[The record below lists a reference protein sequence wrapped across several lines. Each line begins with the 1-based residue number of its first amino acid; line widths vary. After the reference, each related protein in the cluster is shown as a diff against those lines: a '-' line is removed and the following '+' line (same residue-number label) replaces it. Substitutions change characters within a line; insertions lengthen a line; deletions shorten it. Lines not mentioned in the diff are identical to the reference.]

1 MAGRLSEILND
12 NNTDN
17 DAQLLLMDV
26 ILKPPLIV
34 NNKLV
39 FNTTCRL
46 QIVLLTL
53 TNTILQET
61 IAFQQDTNSCWVT
74 S

>member
-34 NNKLV
+34 
-39 FNTTCRL
+39 
-46 QIVLLTL
+46 
-53 TNTILQET
+53 TI
-61 IAFQQDTNSCWVT
+61 
-74 S
+74 